1 MRFKSTIDPEY
12 NRGGFMSKSFLL
24 KWVEPKQPL
33 PKERQRFGNRELAAL
48 ILPILV
54 EQLLTMLVG
63 IADTLMVSYAGEAAV
78 SGVSLVNQ
86 LNNVFIFVFGAVASG
101 GAVVASQYIGR
112 EDRENG
118 VTAASQL
125 LMITVLISTALMGV
139 SVLFRS
145 QFLSLLFGRVEPDVM
160 EASLTYLVISALSFP
175 ALAVYNSAA
184 ALFRSMGKTKAIMNI
199 SIAMNA
205 VNVIGNAIG
214 IFALHAG
221 VAGVAVPSLV
231 SRTFAAVVML
241 VLCFQKKNTLYV
253 EPGKVFAWNG
263 KMLKRI
269 LNIAVPNGVENGL
282 FQLSKVALSSIV
294 ALFGTVQIAA
304 NGVAQSF
311 WSMASLFC
319 IAFGYAFVTVIGQC
333 MGAGDTRATDYY
345 NKKLLRMTYIGSA
358 AWNFLIVLL
367 TPFVLML
374 YSLSEDTRNLV
385 LLLVLI
391 HSVFNVALCPVAFSL
406 SNGLRA
412 AGDIRFTM
420 YASIFATVVCR
431 VVFSIVFGVWMN
443 LGVIGICLAMVGDWL
458 VKALL
463 ILVRYR
469 NGKWTG
475 FRVID

>member
-1 MRFKSTIDPEY
+1 
-12 NRGGFMSKSFLL
+12 MSIKILL
-24 KWVEPKQPL
+24 KWVEPKQAL
-33 PKERQRFGNRELAAL
+33 PKERQRFGNHKLFDL

-63 IADTLMVSYAGEAAV
+63 IADTLMVSYAGETAV

-112 EDRENG
+112 EDWENG
-118 VTAASQL
+118 IAAASQL
-125 LMITVLISTALMGV
+125 LMITILISVVLMGV

-145 QFLSLLFGRVEPDVM
+145 QLLFLLFGRVEPDVM

-184 ALFRSMGKTKAIMNI
+184 ALFRSMGKTRAIMNI

-205 VNVIGNAIG
+205 INVIGNAIG

-221 VAGVAVPSLV
+221 VSGVAVPSLV
-231 SRTFAAVVML
+231 SRIFAAVVML

-253 EPGKVFAWNG
+253 ELGKVLAWNG

-333 MGAGDTRATDYY
+333 MGAEDIDAANYY
-345 NKKLLRMTYIGSA
+345 NKKLLRITYMGSVV
-358 AWNFLIVLL
+358 WNLLIMIL
-367 TPFVLML
+367 TPLVLML

-385 LLLVLI
+385 ILLVII
-391 HSVFNVALCPVAFSL
+391 HGVFNMTLCSVAFSL

-412 AGDIRFTM
+412 AGDIKFTM

-431 VVFSIVFGVWMN
+431 VFFSIVFGIWMN

-458 VKALL
+458 VKAVL
-463 ILVRYR
+463 ILIRYYSR
-469 NGKWTG
+469 KWTK
-475 FRVID
+475 FQVID

>member
-1 MRFKSTIDPEY
+1 
-12 NRGGFMSKSFLL
+12 MSKDFLL
-24 KWVEPKQPL
+24 KWVEPKLTL
-33 PKERQRFGNRELAAL
+33 PKGRQRFGNRELFAL

-112 EDRENG
+112 NDRENG
-118 VTAASQL
+118 VAASSQL
-125 LMITVLISTALMGV
+125 LMITVLISAFLMGI
-139 SVLFRS
+139 SILFRS
-145 QFLSLLFGRVEPDVM
+145 QILSLLFGRVEPDVM

-199 SIAMNA
+199 SIVMNA
-205 VNVIGNAIG
+205 INVIGNAIG
-214 IFALHAG
+214 IFVLQAG
-221 VAGVAVPSLV
+221 VVGVAVPSLV
-231 SRTFAAVVML
+231 SRTFAAVIML
-241 VLCFQKKNTLYV
+241 ILCFEKKNTLYV
-253 EPGKVFAWNG
+253 QMGKMLAWNG

-282 FQLSKVALSSIV
+282 FQLSKVAISSIV

-333 MGAGDTRATDYY
+333 MGAGDIEAADYY
-345 NKKLLRMTYIGSA
+345 NKKLLRITYIGSA
-358 AWNFLIVLL
+358 AWNLLIMIL
-367 TPFVLML
+367 TPFVLTL
-374 YSLSEDTRNLV
+374 YSLTDDTKKLV
-385 LLLVLI
+385 ILLVVI
-391 HSVFNVALCPVAFSL
+391 HSVFNVILCPVAFSL

-412 AGDIRFTM
+412 AGDIQN
-420 YASIFATVVCR
+420 SAT
-431 VVFSIVFGVWMN
+431 S
-443 LGVIGICLAMVGDWL
+443 
-458 VKALL
+458 
-463 ILVRYR
+463 
-469 NGKWTG
+469 
-475 FRVID
+475 

>member
-1 MRFKSTIDPEY
+1 MGKR
-12 NRGGFMSKSFLL
+12 FLL
-24 KWVEPKQPL
+24 NWVEPKQTL
-33 PKERQRFGNRELAAL
+33 PKERQRFGNKELFAL

-112 EDRENG
+112 KDKENSI
-118 VTAASQL
+118 VAASQL
-125 LMITVLISTALMGV
+125 MMITILIAVVMMTISIL
-139 SVLFRS
+139 LRS
-145 QFLSLLFGRVEPDVM
+145 QLLSILFGRVEPDVM
-160 EASLTYLVISALSFP
+160 EASITYLVISALSFP
-175 ALAVYNSAA
+175 ALAIYNSAA

-199 SIAMNA
+199 SIVMNA
-205 VNVIGNAIG
+205 MNVIGNILG

-241 VLCFQKKNTLYV
+241 ILCFQKKNMLYV
-253 EPGKVFAWNG
+253 QKKKMLAWNG
-263 KMLKRI
+263 RMLKRI
-269 LNIAVPNGVENGL
+269 LNIAIPNGIENGL

-333 MGAGDTRATDYY
+333 MGAGDIEAANYY
-345 NKKLLRMTYIGSA
+345 NKKLLRITYLGSA
-358 AWNFLIVLL
+358 VWNFFIVCL
-367 TPFVLML
+367 TPAVLTL
-374 YSLSEDTRNLV
+374 YSLSGEAKVLV
-385 LLLVLI
+385 FILVLI
-391 HSVFNVALCPVAFSL
+391 HSVFNVLLCPVAFSL

-412 AGDIRFTM
+412 AGDIKFTM

-431 VVFSIVFGVWMN
+431 VFFSVLFGIWLDM
-443 LGVIGICLAMVGDWL
+443 GVIGICIAMVGDWL

-463 ILVRYR
+463 IMIRYR
-469 NGKWTG
+469 NMKWMG

>member
-1 MRFKSTIDPEY
+1 MRKA
-12 NRGGFMSKSFLL
+12 FLL
-24 KWVEPKQPL
+24 KWVEPKQTL
-33 PKERQRFGNRELAAL
+33 SKERQRFGNRELFAL

-112 EDRENG
+112 NDRENG

-125 LMITVLISTALMGV
+125 LMITVLISVFLTGI
-139 SVLFRS
+139 SILFRS
-145 QFLSLLFGRVEPDVM
+145 QLLSLLFGRVEPGVM

-175 ALAVYNSAA
+175 ALAIYNSAA

-199 SIAMNA
+199 SIVMNA
-205 VNVIGNAIG
+205 INVIGNAIG
-214 IFALHAG
+214 IFVLRAG

-231 SRTFAAVVML
+231 SRTFAAAVML
-241 VLCFQKKNTLYV
+241 ILCFQKKNTLYAQMK
-253 EPGKVFAWNG
+253 KVLAWNG

-333 MGAGDTRATDYY
+333 MGAGDIEAADYY
-345 NKKLLRMTYIGSA
+345 NKKLLRITYIGLA
-358 AWNFLIVLL
+358 AWNFLIVVL

-374 YSLSEDTRNLV
+374 YSLSEDTRKLV
-385 LLLVLI
+385 ILLVII
-391 HSVFNVALCPVAFSL
+391 HSIFNVLLCPVAFSL

-412 AGDIRFTM
+412 AGDIQFTM

-431 VVFSIVFGVWMN
+431 VIFSIVFGVWMN

-458 VKALL
+458 VKAAL
-463 ILVRYR
+463 IMVRYR
-469 NGKWTG
+469 SRKWTK
-475 FRVID
+475 FQVIG

>member
-1 MRFKSTIDPEY
+1 MHI
-12 NRGGFMSKSFLL
+12 GFLL
-24 KWVEPKQPL
+24 KWIEPKQVL
-33 PKERQRFGNRELAAL
+33 PKEQQRFSNRELFAL

-112 EDRENG
+112 SDKENG

-125 LMITVLISTALMGV
+125 LMITVLISVFLMGI
-139 SVLFRS
+139 SILFRS
-145 QFLSLLFGRVEPDVM
+145 WLLSLLFGRVEPDVM
-160 EASLTYLVISALSFP
+160 EASLIYLVISALSFP
-175 ALAVYNSAA
+175 ALAIYNSVA
-184 ALFRSMGKTKAIMNI
+184 ALFRSMGKTKAIMYI
-199 SIAMNA
+199 SIIMNA
-205 VNVIGNAIG
+205 INVIGNAIG
-214 IFALHAG
+214 IFGLHAG
-221 VAGVAVPSLV
+221 VAGVAVPSLI

-241 VLCFQKKNTLYV
+241 ILCFQKKNILYAQIK
-253 EPGKVFAWNG
+253 KVFTWNG

-269 LNIAVPNGVENGL
+269 LNIAIPNGVENGL

-294 ALFGTVQIAA
+294 ALFGTIQIAA

-333 MGAGDTRATDYY
+333 MGAGDIAAADYY
-345 NKKLLRMTYIGSA
+345 NRKLLRITYIGSA
-358 AWNFLIVLL
+358 GWNFLIVIL

-374 YSLSEDTRNLV
+374 YSLSGETRRLV
-385 LLLVLI
+385 ILLVII
-391 HSVFNVALCPVAFSL
+391 HSVFNVLLCPVAFSL

-412 AGDIRFTM
+412 AGDIQFTM

-431 VVFSIVFGVWMN
+431 VIFSVVLGVWMN
-443 LGVIGICLAMVGDWL
+443 FGVIGICLAMVGDWL
-458 VKALL
+458 VKAAL

-469 NGKWTG
+469 SREWTK
-475 FRVID
+475 FQVID

>member
-1 MRFKSTIDPEY
+1 MRKA
-12 NRGGFMSKSFLL
+12 FLL
-24 KWVEPKQPL
+24 KWVEPKQTL
-33 PKERQRFGNRELAAL
+33 SKERQRFGNRELFAL

-112 EDRENG
+112 NDRENG

-125 LMITVLISTALMGV
+125 LMITVLISVFLTGI
-139 SVLFRS
+139 SILFRS
-145 QFLSLLFGRVEPDVM
+145 QLLSLLFGRVEPGVM

-175 ALAVYNSAA
+175 ALAIYNSAA

-199 SIAMNA
+199 SIVMNA
-205 VNVIGNAIG
+205 INVIGNAIG
-214 IFALHAG
+214 IFVLRAG

-231 SRTFAAVVML
+231 SRTFAAAVML

-253 EPGKVFAWNG
+253 QMKKVLAWNG

-333 MGAGDTRATDYY
+333 MGAG
-345 NKKLLRMTYIGSA
+345 I
-358 AWNFLIVLL
+358 
-367 TPFVLML
+367 
-374 YSLSEDTRNLV
+374 
-385 LLLVLI
+385 
-391 HSVFNVALCPVAFSL
+391 
-406 SNGLRA
+406 
-412 AGDIRFTM
+412 
-420 YASIFATVVCR
+420 
-431 VVFSIVFGVWMN
+431 
-443 LGVIGICLAMVGDWL
+443 
-458 VKALL
+458 
-463 ILVRYR
+463 
-469 NGKWTG
+469 
-475 FRVID
+475 